1 MAHFKRS
8 HIAIPSATL
17 AIVLGLSGTP
27 LVAYGATSS
36 ELQQQLDS
44 ASEKLNSLYVAA
56 EHANDDLV
64 TVQNELDQTKQNIED
79 TTAKID
85 ETKQKLADLQDDL
98 QTVVSDQ
105 YKGSGLNLLTL
116 VLSSSDFNS
125 FLSNMKSATKVA
137 EYQEGVISE
146 SKDLRATLEQQQAS
160 LKEDEQ
166 KQEALVADQ
175 QAKASAANAA
185 AAEAQS
191 YYDGLSDELKRQIAA
206 EQEAARQKAIA
217 EAEAQAAQAAAQAQ
231 SSQTQ
236 AASNAGSTTGTA
248 PAASTSSTG
257 GGSRNTGT
265 SSGST
270 SSGSSSGSSSSSSSS
285 GSGSSGSSGSS
296 SSGSASSSAASLVAR
311 AQSII
316 GSGYSYSGYRW
327 TGSTSS
333 SYFTCS
339 GVIDYAL
346 GLRTNSNSP
355 ESLYSKVS
363 ITRDVSKLKY
373 GDLVFFSYGSR
384 AVGHVGIY
392 IGNGMMIDSIP
403 GAGVGY
409 RSLSYIGNFMGG
421 GSIV

>member
-17 AIVLGLSGTP
+17 AIVLGLSGAP
-27 LVAYGATSS
+27 LAAYGATST

-44 ASEKLNSLYVAA
+44 ASEKLNALYMAA

-64 TVQNELDQTKQNIED
+64 TVRNKLDQTKQDIAD
-79 TTAKID
+79 TTAQID
-85 ETKQKLADLQDDL
+85 VTKQKLAELQDDL

-175 QAKASAANAA
+175 QAKANAASAA

-191 YYDGLSDELKRQIAA
+191 YYDSLSDELKQQIAA

-217 EAEAQAAQAAAQAQ
+217 EAEAQAAQAAAAQ
-231 SSQTQ
+231 GASAPAQTQ
-236 AASNAGSTTGTA
+236 ASSNAGAPAGAAPSA
-248 PAASTSSTG
+248 PAASTGNGGSHGGAASSST
-257 GGSRNTGT
+257 SS
-265 SSGST
+265 SSGSSST
-270 SSGSSSGSSSSSSSS
+270 SGSSSGSPSS
-285 GSGSSGSSGSS
+285 
-296 SSGSASSSAASLVAR
+296 SASSMVAR

-355 ESLYSKVS
+355 ESLYSKVN
-363 ITRDVSKLKY
+363 ITKDMSKLKY
-373 GDLVFFSYGSR
+373 GDLVFFSYGPR

-409 RSLSYIGNFMGG
+409 RSVSYIGNFMGG